1 MRMLSI
7 PHRVGRWGSS
17 AAGDQA
23 ASQKP
28 GGDSM
33 RRFVFGALLACAALF
48 AATPAL
54 AADVTGVAF
63 VHGTG
68 HQTDAYNDYWQPA
81 MVNNV
86 RGGLAN
92 PANYTVI
99 NCDFEQYMWDSRA
112 AGCLATQL
120 TNFISA
126 KKITRLIVITHSNGG
141 NVIRWIMSN
150 PTYDS
155 RYPNIISKIVR
166 VNALAPSSAGT
177 PLADAVI
184 NGNVFET
191 SLGWLLGY
199 KSDAVRQQQVSWM
212 AYYNGNYLYGTAGRP
227 SLPKLFRSVVGT
239 DVETAVWDPDSY
251 CGGYAEN
258 VGLETTQWWLDSC
271 SDGFLN
277 CSSQSAAGSVW
288 FKDKSKMA
296 GSEPLSHNQSRRA
309 CFGLDTILRKDM
321 K

>member
-1 MRMLSI
+1 MRNFAF
-7 PHRVGRWGSS
+7 
-17 AAGDQA
+17 AAIT
-23 ASQKP
+23 
-28 GGDSM
+28 
-33 RRFVFGALLACAALF
+33 ACAALS
-48 AATPAL
+48 ATPAT

-68 HQTDAYNDYWQPA
+68 SQTNAYQDYWQPT

-86 RGGLAN
+86 RNGLAQ
-92 PANYTVI
+92 PANYVVV
-99 NCDFEQYMWDSRA
+99 NCDFNQYMWDSRA

-120 TNFISA
+120 TSFINS
-126 KKITRLIVITHSNGG
+126 KGITRLIVITHSNGG
-141 NVIRWIMSN
+141 NVMRWIMSN

-155 RYPNIISKIVR
+155 RYPGIIARIVR

-177 PLADAVI
+177 PLADAVV

-199 KSDAVRQQQVSWM
+199 KNDAVRQQQVSWM
-212 AYYNGNYLYGTAGRP
+212 ATYNANNLYGTKGRP
-227 SLPKLFRSVVGT
+227 ALPRTFRAVVGT
-239 DVETAVWDPDSY
+239 DVDSAIWDPDSY

-288 FKDKSKMA
+288 FQDKSRMA
-296 GSEPLSHNQSRRA
+296 GKEPLSHNQSRRA
-309 CFGLDTILRKDM
+309 CFGLDTVLRNDM
-321 K
+321 KQ

>member
-1 MRMLSI
+1 MIR
-7 PHRVGRWGSS
+7 H
-17 AAGDQA
+17 
-23 ASQKP
+23 
-28 GGDSM
+28 
-33 RRFVFGALLACAALF
+33 ALAALTVLV
-48 AATPAL
+48 ALAWSTPAH

-68 HQTDAYNDYWQPA
+68 KQTDAYNDYWQPP

-86 RGGLAN
+86 RAGLAD
-92 PANYTVI
+92 PANYVVI
-99 NCDFEQYMWDSRA
+99 NCDFDQYMWDSRA
-112 AGCLATQL
+112 AGCLADQL
-120 TNFISA
+120 TRFISA
-126 KKITRLIVITHSNGG
+126 RGITRLIVITHSNGG
-141 NVIRWIMSN
+141 NIIRWIMSN
-150 PTYDS
+150 PTWDS

-212 AYYNGNYLYGTAGRP
+212 AYYNANYLYGTGGRP
-227 SLPKLFRSVVGT
+227 SLPKPFRSVVGT

-251 CGGYAEN
+251 CGGYSLN
-258 VGLETTQWWLDSC
+258 VGLEITQAWLDSC

-288 FKDKSKMA
+288 FYDKSRMA

-309 CFGLDTILRKDM
+309 CFGLDTILRNDM